1 MWKIT
6 PCIAG
11 FCSQQNVWLAKSRSH
26 KYIYIYIFHAVST
39 MINDPP
45 LSTMISPLHP
55 ARFHQSPVTSPPPP
69 STPDVARCSAHAAAP
84 RSRSSERSAR
94 AAWRSPPR
102 TLGVPTVAPGA
113 KIWSIPLIFDFP
125 SDVGSFPGCFGWF
138 GVEMFKNARM
148 IEIWLFFKPNTHKK
162 FAKSWLWQVNEWVV
176 FSKVQ
181 SFEKIDEV
189 VIFAHSPQSVQF
201 I

>member
-1 MWKIT
+1 MIHPYQLWF
-6 PCIAG
+6 P
-11 FCSQQNVWLAKSRSH
+11 H
-26 KYIYIYIFHAVST
+26 YIPHAFTS
-39 MINDPP
+39 
-45 LSTMISPLHP
+45 
-55 ARFHQSPVTSPPPP
+55 HQSHLHPP
-69 STPDVARCSAHAAAP
+69 STPDVARCSARAAAP

-148 IEIWLFFKPNTHKK
+148 IEIWMFFKPKSLPNHDCGRWMSGRLCKGPIPNVSMKLWSLHIAHNLFK
-162 FAKSWLWQVNEWVV
+162 F
-176 FSKVQ
+176 
-181 SFEKIDEV
+181 I
-189 VIFAHSPQSVQF
+189 
-201 I
+201 